1 MKLFIDTAN
10 IDEIREVNSWGVL
23 DGVTT
28 NPTLLARENKDF
40 KILVDE
46 ITGEVKGPISIE
58 AVSQS
63 REEIVEEAL
72 ELSRIA
78 PNVVVKIPVCK
89 EGLAATKVVSE
100 KGVAV
105 NMTLIFS
112 ANQALLAAKAGAR
125 YASPFLGRV
134 DDIGNDGLN
143 LLSEI
148 VELYANYDFDTEIIA
163 ASIRHPQHVVAVALM
178 GVDIATIPYKTFE
191 QMIRHPLTDK
201 GMDLFLKDWEKVK
214 SLAPIR

>member
-10 IDEIREVNSWGVL
+10 IEEIKEVNSWGVL

-40 KILVDE
+40 KTLVDE
-46 ITGEVKGPISIE
+46 ITREVKGPISIE

-178 GVDIATIPYKTFE
+178 GADIATIPYKTFE

-214 SLAPIR
+214 SLAPIK

>member
-40 KILVDE
+40 KTLVDE
-46 ITGEVKGPISIE
+46 IIQEVKGPISIE

-143 LLSEI
+143 LLSEL

-163 ASIRHPQHVVAVALM
+163 ASIRHPQHVVAVALI
-178 GVDIATIPYKTFE
+178 GADIATIPYKTFE

-214 SLAPIR
+214 SLAPIK

>member
-40 KILVDE
+40 KTLVNE
-46 ITGEVKGPISIE
+46 IIGEVKGPISIE

-178 GVDIATIPYKTFE
+178 GADIATIPYKTFE

>member
-1 MKLFIDTAN
+1 VKLFIDTAN

-40 KILVDE
+40 KTLVDE

-100 KGVAV
+100 KEVAV

-143 LLSEI
+143 LLSEL

>member
-10 IDEIREVNSWGVL
+10 IDEIKEVNSWGVL

-40 KILVDE
+40 KTLVDE
-46 ITGEVKGPISIE
+46 ITREVKGPISIE

-178 GVDIATIPYKTFE
+178 GADIATIPYKTFE

-214 SLAPIR
+214 SLAPIK

>member
-40 KILVDE
+40 KTLVDE
-46 ITGEVKGPISIE
+46 ITREVKGPISIE

-105 NMTLIFS
+105 NMTLVFS

-178 GVDIATIPYKTFE
+178 GADIATIPYRTFE

-214 SLAPIR
+214 SLAPIK

>member
-1 MKLFIDTAN
+1 VKLFIDTAN

-40 KILVDE
+40 KTLVDE
-46 ITGEVKGPISIE
+46 ITREVKGPISIE

-63 REEIVEEAL
+63 RKEIVEEAL

-78 PNVVVKIPVCK
+78 PNVVVKIPVCQ

-105 NMTLIFS
+105 NMTLVFS
-112 ANQALLAAKAGAR
+112 ANQALLAAKAGAK

-178 GVDIATIPYKTFE
+178 GADIATIPYKTFE

>member
-40 KILVDE
+40 KTLVDE

-178 GVDIATIPYKTFE
+178 GADIATIPYKTFE

>member
-40 KILVDE
+40 KTLVDE

-100 KGVAV
+100 KGVTV

-178 GVDIATIPYKTFE
+178 GADIATIPYKTFE

>member
-40 KILVDE
+40 KTLVDE
-46 ITGEVKGPISIE
+46 ITREVKGPISLE

-163 ASIRHPQHVVAVALM
+163 ASIRHPQQVVAVALT
-178 GVDIATIPYKTFE
+178 GADIATIPYKTFE

>member
-1 MKLFIDTAN
+1 
-10 IDEIREVNSWGVL
+10 
-23 DGVTT
+23 
-28 NPTLLARENKDF
+28 
-40 KILVDE
+40 
-46 ITGEVKGPISIE
+46 
-58 AVSQS
+58 
-63 REEIVEEAL
+63 
-72 ELSRIA
+72 
-78 PNVVVKIPVCK
+78 
-89 EGLAATKVVSE
+89 
-100 KGVAV
+100 
-105 NMTLIFS
+105 IFS

-163 ASIRHPQHVVAVALM
+163 ASIRHPQQVVAVALT
-178 GVDIATIPYKTFE
+178 GADIATIPYKTFE

>member
-40 KILVDE
+40 KTLVDE